1 MADRASERIHIDA
14 PPERC
19 YEVATDYERYPD
31 WIRDIKSAE
40 ITERDPDGRGTQVE
54 FRAAALGRSIRYT
67 LAYDYSDAPGSFSW
81 SLVEGDM
88 VRRLD
93 GSYRFEA
100 ADDGTRLHYDLTVDL
115 AIPLPGLLKRRA
127 SGLIMGNALRGLK
140 KAVEAG

>member
-14 PPERC
+14 PPLRC
-19 YEVATDYERYPD
+19 YEVATDYERYPG

-40 ITERDPDGRGTQVE
+40 ITGRDAEGRGTQVE
-54 FRAAALGRSIRYT
+54 FRAAALGKSIRYT
-67 LAYDYSDAPGSFSW
+67 LAYDYADAPGAFSW
-81 SLVEGDM
+81 SLVEGEM
-88 VRRLD
+88 VRQLD
-93 GSYRFEA
+93 GTYRFEA
-100 ADDGTRLHYDLTVDL
+100 DGDGTRLHYDLTVDL

>member
-14 PPERC
+14 PPRRC

-40 ITERDPDGRGTQVE
+40 ITERDEEGRGTRVE
-54 FRAAALGRSIRYT
+54 FRAAALGKSIRYT
-67 LAYDYSDAPGSFSW
+67 LAYDYADAPSSFSW

-88 VRRLD
+88 VRTLD
-93 GSYRFEA
+93 GTYRFDDD
-100 ADDGTRLHYDLTVDL
+100 DDGTRLHYDLTVDL

-140 KAVEAG
+140 KAVESG